1 MNVIII
7 VAVILVAGFLGLI
20 IRSHYKAKHAPVTKK
35 SENIKLLSAKNFKGQ
50 TNNGLVLVDFWAA
63 RYEPCKMLAPVLNDI
78 ADNESDTL
86 TIARINVEQYQQV
99 ASKYK
104 IKSLPTLVLFK
115 DGVEVNRILGVKTK
129 KAILKEIAQYA

>member
-1 MNVIII
+1 
-7 VAVILVAGFLGLI
+7 
-20 IRSHYKAKHAPVTKK
+20 
-35 SENIKLLSAKNFKGQ
+35 
-50 TNNGLVLVDFWAA
+50 
-63 RYEPCKMLAPVLNDI
+63 MLAPVLNDI